1 MADQVPT
8 ARRAADDM
16 AEIVSGILGETVVIN
31 NIRNARGDL
40 RERLLRSGL
49 EGLGSQPMRSG
60 ELSPQLANEMAI
72 FLGDHYREHVRLE
85 GIATDQL
92 SSNALPAAV
101 ATLLID
107 AEKARLEQMTLTD
120 NETAKLQDITRRE
133 IALDYLSNSPV
144 ASMVAKQRIW
154 IRLLVMR
161 HGKERPQLQGQL
173 GQIVDQL
180 ERQDADATNLIQQ
193 LRSGELAL
201 VKLMAVVLA
210 VLFPLSSAL
219 GAVVYL
225 KGKKEPVAGFVES
238 SDDDSI
244 ELRIE
249 TPEGEPLHRRILRT
263 EIDLLL
269 QPVSPSR
276 LAQLSPENPK
286 AYREYAEELVE
297 KASDPEAVETAARL
311 FMIAAHLDPQKE
323 GRSALLGMT
332 PLMTDAQGVKRL
344 RAMAYL
350 TDPNHD
356 AALLEGNLQA
366 TASGTPLDESMR
378 DEVINVLQ
386 MLRKGERA
394 DARQQ
399 LQRDE
404 IQAALQQGTS
414 KITLQDCLALVQGNC
429 PGCEQGKIPPYM
441 MQKLVAADSAT
452 MGLLHRSIVPQAA
465 AGVVAR

>member
-1 MADQVPT
+1 MTFKTYVPS
-8 ARRAADDM
+8 M
-16 AEIVSGILGETVVIN
+16 
-31 NIRNARGDL
+31 
-40 RERLLRSGL
+40 
-49 EGLGSQPMRSG
+49 
-60 ELSPQLANEMAI
+60 
-72 FLGDHYREHVRLE
+72 
-85 GIATDQL
+85 
-92 SSNALPAAV
+92 AV
-101 ATLLID
+101 A
-107 AEKARLEQMTLTD
+107 
-120 NETAKLQDITRRE
+120 
-133 IALDYLSNSPV
+133 
-144 ASMVAKQRIW
+144 
-154 IRLLVMR
+154 LV
-161 HGKERPQLQGQL
+161 
-173 GQIVDQL
+173 
-180 ERQDADATNLIQQ
+180 
-193 LRSGELAL
+193 
-201 VKLMAVVLA
+201 
-210 VLFPLSSAL
+210 VLFPLSYAL

-441 MQKLVAADSAT
+441 MQKLVAAELELSTSETSMEVQPQWGFFIDQSFLKPLPVLSLDKAT
-452 MGLLHRSIVPQAA
+452 RFDPRKCVYRDGKWIEPD
-465 AGVVAR
+465 GKNN